1 MAAQKKKTETKRL
14 MLLDM
19 HAILHRAYHALPDF
33 STSDGTPTGALY
45 GLCTMLIK
53 AVGDLKPDYIV
64 AAYDLPKP
72 THRHEAFADYK
83 AGRMKTDDALVAQLE
98 SSREVLTAFNIPW
111 YEHEGFE
118 ADDVLGTIVETMK
131 DNEEI
136 EIVIVSGDMDTLQL
150 VDKEKVK
157 VFTLRKGMNDT
168 VLYGH
173 KEVVTRF
180 GFGPELLPDF
190 KGLRG
195 DPSDNIPGIRG
206 VGEKTATE
214 IITTFGTIEKLYETI
229 EKKPDAL
236 EKAGVKNRMR
246 ELITTGKE
254 DALFSK
260 ILATIRR
267 DAPINFVLPEKPW
280 KESVAPD
287 ALTALFVKL
296 EFRTLGA
303 RVKTMLGTTTD
314 DPSTSSGRAANNQP
328 THAEA
333 SAGTQPTTEK
343 SLVPSPQ
350 NLAPAE
356 FEEAKIAL
364 WLLNSDLTNPNEE
377 DILSYTKAQTLA
389 DARTKLFAELE
400 KEKLMSVFE
409 EIEKPLIPVLA
420 QMKEIG
426 VKIDAEYLDKLA
438 KDYHTQLSKLE
449 KSIYKHVGKEF
460 NINSPRQLGD
470 MLFGELGLKGGKK
483 TATGQRS
490 TKESELE
497 KLKDAHP
504 IIKDILAY
512 RELQKLLSTYIDAF
526 PKMLGDD
533 GRLHTTF
540 IQTGAA
546 TGRMS
551 SQAPNLQNIPIR
563 TELGRAVRGAFV
575 AEKGF
580 ELCALDY
587 SQIELRLAAIMSG
600 DEKMIKTFSEG
611 GDIHTAVASEMF
623 GIEAS
628 EVTSDMRRTAKV
640 INFGILYGMGAN
652 ALAAT
657 AEVSRADAQ
666 KYLADY
672 VNTFTGLTEY
682 MSTVR
687 GEART
692 KGYTTTLFGRRRKL
706 TGLRS
711 PLPYIRAEAERQ
723 AVNAPIQGSSAD
735 ITKLAMIEV
744 DKEIVQQYPNDVRAV
759 LQIHDELI
767 YEVREGLVDTVVPQI
782 KSIMEKVLPND
793 KCNGVPIIVDAA
805 VGKRWSELERHE
817 SGKSSSDK

>member
-1 MAAQKKKTETKRL
+1 

-45 GLCTMLIK
+45 GLSTMLIK

-118 ADDVLGTIVETMK
+118 ADDVLGTIVEAMK
-131 DNEEI
+131 DNEDI

-150 VDKEKVK
+150 VDGEKVK

-168 VLYGH
+168 ILYGH
-173 KEVVTRF
+173 KEVVARF

-214 IITTFGTIEKLYETI
+214 IINTFGTIEDLYQKI
-229 EKKPDAL
+229 EKNPEAL

-246 ELITTGKE
+246 ELITAGKE

-280 KESVAPD
+280 KESVVPE

-303 RVKTMLGTTTD
+303 RVKTILGVPMDKGESNGQGTMDNETGN
-314 DPSTSSGRAANNQP
+314 PLSIVHVPLATSLTPN
-328 THAEA
+328 
-333 SAGTQPTTEK
+333 
-343 SLVPSPQ
+343 PQ

-356 FEEAKIAL
+356 LAEAKIAL

-377 DILSYTKAQTLA
+377 DILGYTKAQTLA
-389 DARTKLFAELE
+389 DARTKLFVELE

-426 VKIDAEYLDKLA
+426 VKIDAEYLDTLA

-449 KSIYKHVGKEF
+449 KSIYEHVGKEF

-470 MLFGELGLKGGKK
+470 MLFGELGLKGSKK

-526 PKMLGDD
+526 PKMLGTD

-575 AEKGF
+575 AEDGF

-587 SQIELRLAAIMSG
+587 SQIELRLVAIMSG
-600 DEKMIKTFSEG
+600 DEKMTKTFSEG
-611 GDIHTAVASEMF
+611 GDIHTAVAAEMF
-623 GIEAS
+623 GIEPG
-628 EVTSDMRRTAKV
+628 EVTSDMRRNAKV

-657 AEVSRADAQ
+657 AEMSRADAQ

-723 AVNAPIQGSSAD
+723 AVNAPIQGTSAD
-735 ITKLAMIEV
+735 IIKIAMSRINA
-744 DKEIVQQYPNDVRAV
+744 EIVGTRTNEIRAV

-767 YEVREGLVDTVVPQI
+767 YEIKKELVAEIVPQI
-782 KSIMEKVLPND
+782 KSIMEKVLPED
-793 KCNGVPIIVDAA
+793 KRNGVPIIVDAA
-805 VGKRWSELERHE
+805 VGKRWSSLEKYE
-817 SGKSSSDK
+817 SGKLSSGK